1 MLKYE
6 TNDKILEFYSGNSL
20 ACKFKR
26 VPIVLYFFF
35 SIQHLAFDQAEQKKS
50 NRVTT
55 AITITHGTQH
65 MGRSGSC
72 YPYCSTAV
80 AVRVAAATTKKNHC
94 EDSSLESSASSM
106 VVNMNM

>member
-1 MLKYE
+1 MKQMIKSLNFIPE
-6 TNDKILEFYSGNSL
+6 IRWHANLNVSPLFYT
-20 ACKFKR
+20 
-26 VPIVLYFFF
+26 FFF
-35 SIQHLAFDQAEQKKS
+35 PFSIWLSTKPNKKKS

-80 AVRVAAATTKKNHC
+80 AVRVAAATTKKKTTARIAAWSPVHRRW
-94 EDSSLESSASSM
+94 
-106 VVNMNM
+106 

>member
-1 MLKYE
+1 MKQMIKSLNFIPE
-6 TNDKILEFYSGNSL
+6 IRWHANLNVSPLFYT
-20 ACKFKR
+20 
-26 VPIVLYFFF
+26 FFF
-35 SIQHLAFDQAEQKKS
+35 HSAFGFRPSRTKKS

-80 AVRVAAATTKKNHC
+80 AVRVAAATTIKTTARIAAWSPVHRRW
-94 EDSSLESSASSM
+94 
-106 VVNMNM
+106 

>member
-35 SIQHLAFDQAEQKKS
+35 PFSIWLSTKPNKKKS

-80 AVRVAAATTKKNHC
+80 AVRVAAATTKKKP
-94 EDSSLESSASSM
+94 LRG
-106 VVNMNM
+106 